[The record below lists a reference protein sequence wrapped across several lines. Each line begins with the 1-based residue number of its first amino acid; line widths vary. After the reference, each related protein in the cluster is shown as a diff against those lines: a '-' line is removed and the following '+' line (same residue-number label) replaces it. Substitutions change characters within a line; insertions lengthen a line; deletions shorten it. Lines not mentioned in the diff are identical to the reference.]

1 MITKNKFIFIGLASL
16 ILSSLIASNFATADI
31 HHSNPISHQESL
43 RGSITSER
51 LWWDLKHYQLSVAV
65 NPDERY
71 LSGTNVMTYTVL
83 AGKESKARENK
94 RLQIELQPPMKL
106 GTVTQNGQLLNVEQD
121 GYTYFISTIEP
132 QIIGKDYTLTME
144 FDGKPQVAKRPPWD
158 GGITWKKDSNGNHFI
173 ATSNQ
178 GNGASIWWPNKDHP
192 YDEPDNGVDISVE
205 VPENLMDISNGRLVG
220 IDEHKD
226 RKTKTYHWKVI
237 NPINNYA
244 ISLNIGDY
252 VHFSEKYAGEKGE
265 LDMDYFVLRENLA
278 KAKVQFK
285 DVKRTMQALEH
296 WFGPYP
302 FYEDSYKLIE
312 VPYLGMEHQSA
323 VTYGN
328 GYQNG
333 YKGRDRSETGWGLKF
348 DFIIVHESG
357 HEWFANN
364 LTNQDVADM
373 WIHESFTT
381 YSENLF
387 VEYHYGKAAG
397 DEYIR
402 GKRLN
407 IANDKPMIGD
417 YNADRN
423 GSSDMY
429 DKGANMLHTIRQI
442 VDNDVL
448 WRDIL
453 RGLGKD
459 FYHQVVTT
467 KQVEQYMIDK
477 SGKDLTTVFD
487 QYLRDYRLPRLEYF
501 VKDKVIKVRWAN
513 AIKTFAMPIK
523 VAINGKD
530 QWITPTSK
538 WTKVSPKQA
547 ADISNPTFV
556 VDKDFYVSTLNV
568 LGQ

>member
-1 MITKNKFIFIGLASL
+1 MTILKRNIITIIFL
-16 ILSSLIASNFATADI
+16 ILLPTISMANIY
-31 HHSNPISHQESL
+31 HSNPISHQETL
-43 RGSITSER
+43 RGSITPER
-51 LWWDLKHYQLSVAV
+51 LWWDLKHYHLSVAV
-65 NPDERY
+65 HPEKHY
-71 LSGTNVMTYTVL
+71 LSGTNVMTYSVL
-83 AGKESKARENK
+83 SESS
-94 RLQIELQPPMKL
+94 RLQIELQPPMAL
-106 GTVTQNGQLLNVEQD
+106 GEVTQNGKKLNVEQD
-121 GYTYFISTIEP
+121 GYTYFITTTEP
-132 QIIGKDYTLTME
+132 QIIGRDYTLTMS

-158 GGITWKKDSNGNHFI
+158 GGITWKEDSNGHPFV

-178 GNGASIWWPNKDHP
+178 GKGASIWWPNKDHP

-205 VPENLMDISNGRLVG
+205 VPDHLMNISNGRLVG
-220 IDEHKD
+220 IDEHSAQ
-226 RKTKTYHWKVI
+226 KTKVYHWKVV

-252 VHFSEKYAGEKGE
+252 VHFSEKYAGEKGT
-265 LDMDYFVLRENLA
+265 LDMEYFVLRENLA
-278 KAKVQFK
+278 KAKKQFR
-285 DVKRTMQALEH
+285 DVKRTMQAFEH

-364 LTNQDVADM
+364 LTNKDVADM

-387 VEYHYGKAAG
+387 VEYHYGKVAA

-402 GKRLN
+402 GKRIN
-407 IANDKPMIGD
+407 IANDKSMIGD
-417 YNADRN
+417 YNADRH

-453 RGLGKD
+453 RGLNKD

-467 KQVEQYMIDK
+467 QQIEQYLIEK

-487 QYLRDYRLPRLEYF
+487 QYLRDHRLPRLEYF
-501 VKDKVIKVRWAN
+501 VKNDVIKVRWAN
-513 AIKTFAMPIK
+513 AIESFSMPIK
-523 VAINGKD
+523 VSINQKT
-530 QWITPTSK
+530 QWITPTSA
-538 WTKVSPKQA
+538 WTK
-547 ADISNPTFV
+547 ISTKATNPTFV
-556 VDKDFYVSTLNV
+556 VNKDFYVSTLNI

>member
-1 MITKNKFIFIGLASL
+1 MTIIKKLVVATLLSCTLPSIGVAANVDNK
-16 ILSSLIASNFATADI
+16 
-31 HHSNPISHQESL
+31 PISHQETL
-43 RGSITSER
+43 RGSITPDR
-51 LWWDLKHYQLSVAV
+51 QWWDLQHYHLTVAV
-65 NPDERY
+65 DPEKRY
-71 LSGTNVMTYTVL
+71 LSGNNVMTYKVL
-83 AGKESKARENK
+83 SKNK

-106 GTVTQNGQLLNVEQD
+106 GKVTQLGKTLHVEQD
-121 GYTYFISTIEP
+121 GYTYFIQTQAP
-132 QIIGKDYTLTME
+132 QEIGQQYQLTMQ
-144 FDGKPQVAKRPPWD
+144 FSGNPQVAKRPPWD
-158 GGITWKKDSNGNHFI
+158 GGITWKKDSNGHHFV
-173 ATSNQ
+173 ASSNQ
-178 GNGASIWWPNKDHP
+178 SNGASIWWPNKDHP
-192 YDEPDNGVDISVE
+192 YDEPDNGVDVSVE
-205 VPENLMDISNGRLVG
+205 VPKDLMDISNGRLVG
-220 IDEHKD
+220 IDENTGRD
-226 RKTKTYHWKVI
+226 TRTFHWKVI

-252 VHFSEKYAGEKGE
+252 VNFSEKYAGEKGE
-265 LDMDYFVLRENLA
+265 LDMNYFVLRENLA
-278 KAKVQFK
+278 KAKIQFK
-285 DVKRTMQALEH
+285 DAKRTMQALEH

-328 GYQNG
+328 GYKNG
-333 YKGRDRSETGWGLKF
+333 YLGRDRSQTGWGLKF

-387 VEYHYGKAAG
+387 VEYHYSKEAG
-397 DEYIR
+397 SEYIR
-402 GKRLN
+402 GKRAG
-407 IANDKPMIGD
+407 IANDSPIIGK

-459 FYHQVVTT
+459 FYHQIVTT
-467 KQVEQYMIDK
+467 SQIEQYLTDK
-477 SGKDLTTVFD
+477 SGKDLTSVFD
-487 QYLRDYRLPRLEYF
+487 QYLRDERVPSLEYF
-501 VKDKVIKVRWAN
+501 IKDKKVMVRWAN
-513 AIKTFAMPIK
+513 TIKSFAMPIK
-523 VAINGKD
+523 LTINGKMR
-530 QWITPTSK
+530 WFTPTTQWQK
-538 WTKVSPKQA
+538 LKNDAV
-547 ADISNPTFV
+547 NPSFSV
-556 VDKDFYVSTLNV
+556 NKDFYISTMNI
-568 LGQ
+568 LGN

>member
-1 MITKNKFIFIGLASL
+1 MTIIKKALAASL
-16 ILSSLIASNFATADI
+16 FACIIPTVVAGGTNSS
-31 HHSNPISHQESL
+31 PITHQETL
-43 RGSITSER
+43 RGSITPER
-51 LWWDLKHYQLSVAV
+51 QWWDLKHYDLTVAV
-65 NPDERY
+65 NPQQRY
-71 LSGTNVMTYTVL
+71 ISGTNIITYTVL
-83 AGKESKARENK
+83 SDTK

-106 GTVTQNGQLLNVEQD
+106 GKVTQNGQALKVDKD
-121 GYTYFISTIEP
+121 GYTYFIHTTEK
-132 QIIGKDYTLTME
+132 QEIGKDYTLSIE
-144 FDGKPQVAKRPPWD
+144 FDGNPQVAKRPPWD
-158 GGITWKKDSNGNHFI
+158 GGITWKKDSNGKHFV

-192 YDEPDNGVDISVE
+192 YDEPDNGADVAVE
-205 VPENLMDISNGRLVG
+205 VPNGLMDISNGRLVG
-220 IDEHKD
+220 IDD
-226 RKTKTYHWKVI
+226 NTSRNTKTYHWQVT
-237 NPINNYA
+237 NTINNYA

-252 VHFSEKYAGEKGE
+252 VHFSQKYEGEKGS
-265 LDMDYFVLRENLA
+265 LDMDYFVLRENLT
-278 KAKVQFK
+278 KAKKQFK
-285 DVKRTMQALEH
+285 DAKRTMQALEH

-333 YKGRDRSETGWGLKF
+333 YLGRDRSRTGWGLKF

-364 LTNQDVADM
+364 LTNKDVADM

-387 VEYHYGKAAG
+387 VEYHYSKEAG
-397 DEYIR
+397 AEYIR
-402 GKRLN
+402 GQRAN
-407 IANDKPMIGD
+407 IANDKPIIGV

-448 WRDIL
+448 WREIL

-467 KQVEQYMIDK
+467 AQVEQYIIDK
-477 SGKDLTTVFD
+477 SGKDLSSVFD
-487 QYLRDYRLPRLEYF
+487 QYLRDYRLPTLEYF
-501 VKDKVIKVRWAN
+501 IKDDKMMVRWSN
-513 AIKTFAMPIK
+513 ALKQFVMPIK
-523 VAINGKD
+523 VTINGEM
-530 QWITPTSK
+530 QWITPTTK
-538 WTKVSPKQA
+538 WQSINLDTT
-547 ADISNPTFV
+547 NPTFS
-556 VDKDFYVSTLNV
+556 VDKDFYISTLNV
-568 LGQ
+568 LGNS

>member
-1 MITKNKFIFIGLASL
+1 MTIIKKTLAVT
-16 ILSSLIASNFATADI
+16 LIACTVPTVAAAGAVK
-31 HHSNPISHQESL
+31 SNPISHQETL
-43 RGSITSER
+43 RGSITPER
-51 LWWDLKHYQLSVAV
+51 QWWDLKHYDLSVNV
-65 NPDERY
+65 NPDKRY
-71 LSGTNVMTYTVL
+71 ISGTNVMTYTVL
-83 AGKESKARENK
+83 SDNK

-106 GTVTQNGQLLNVEQD
+106 GKVTQNGQTLTVDKD
-121 GYTYFISTIEP
+121 GYTYFINTVVKQEV
-132 QIIGKDYTLTME
+132 GKDYKLSIE
-144 FDGKPQVAKRPPWD
+144 FDGNPQVAKRPPWD
-158 GGITWKKDSNGNHFI
+158 GGITWKKDSNGNHFV

-192 YDEPDNGVDISVE
+192 YDEPDNGADVAVE
-205 VPENLMDISNGRLVG
+205 VPNGLMDISNGRLVG
-220 IDEHKD
+220 IDD
-226 RKTKTYHWKVI
+226 NTGRNTKTYHWQVT
-237 NPINNYA
+237 NTINNYA

-252 VHFSEKYAGEKGE
+252 VHFSEKYDGEKGK
-265 LDMDYFVLRENLA
+265 LDMDYFVLRENLT
-278 KAKVQFK
+278 KAKKQFK
-285 DVKRTMQALEH
+285 DAKRTMQALEH

-333 YKGRDRSETGWGLKF
+333 YLGRDRSKTGWGLKF

-364 LTNQDVADM
+364 LTNKDVADM

-387 VEYHYGKAAG
+387 VEYHYSKEAG
-397 DEYIR
+397 AEYIR
-402 GKRLN
+402 GQRAN
-407 IANDKPMIGD
+407 IANDKPIIGV

-448 WRDIL
+448 WREIL

-467 KQVEQYMIDK
+467 AQVEQYIIDK
-477 SGKDLTTVFD
+477 SGKDLSSVFD
-487 QYLRDYRLPRLEYF
+487 QYLRDYRLPTLEYF
-501 VKDKVIKVRWAN
+501 IKDNKMMVRWSN
-513 AIKTFAMPIK
+513 AVKQFAMPIK
-523 VAINGKD
+523 VTIDGKMR
-530 QWITPTSK
+530 WITPTTTWQPIK
-538 WTKVSPKQA
+538 LNVT
-547 ADISNPTFV
+547 NPTFS

-568 LGQ
+568 LGN

>member
-1 MITKNKFIFIGLASL
+1 MFTIKRNILTIIFS
-16 ILSSLIASNFATADI
+16 ILLPMTSFANI
-31 HHSNPISHQESL
+31 YHSQPISHQEIL
-43 RGSITSER
+43 RGSITPER
-51 LWWDLKHYQLSVAV
+51 QWWDLKHYHLSVAV
-65 NPDERY
+65 NPQKRY

-83 AGKESKARENK
+83 STNELVKHQ
-94 RLQIELQPPMKL
+94 RLQIELQSPMVL
-106 GTVTQNGQLLNVEQD
+106 GKVTQNGKILNVEQD
-121 GYTYFISTIEP
+121 GYTYFIETITP
-132 QIIGKDYTLTME
+132 QVIGQEYTLTME

-158 GGITWKKDSNGNHFI
+158 GGITWKTDSNGKPFI

-192 YDEPDNGVDISVE
+192 YDEPDNGVDLSVE
-205 VPENLMDISNGRLVG
+205 VPETLMNISNGRLIA
-220 IDEHKD
+220 IDDHKD
-226 RKTKTYHWKVI
+226 RQTKTYHWKVI

-252 VHFSEKYAGEKGE
+252 VHFAEKYAGENGT
-265 LDMDYFVLRENLA
+265 LDMEYFVLRENIT
-278 KAKVQFK
+278 KAKKQFR
-285 DVKRTMQALEH
+285 DVRRTMQAFEH

-312 VPYLGMEHQSA
+312 VPYLGMEHQSG

-348 DFIIVHESG
+348 DFIIIHESG

-364 LTNQDVADM
+364 LTNKDVADM
-373 WIHESFTT
+373 WIHESFTS
-381 YSENLF
+381 YAENLF

-402 GKRLN
+402 GKRIN
-407 IANDKPMIGD
+407 IANDKPIIGD

-442 VDNDVL
+442 IDNDVL

-467 KQVEQYMIDK
+467 KQIEQYIIEK
-477 SGKDLTTVFD
+477 SGKDLTTIFD

-501 VKDKVIKVRWAN
+501 VKNKTIKVRWAN
-513 AIKTFAMPIK
+513 TIKTFAMPIK
-523 VAINGKD
+523 VAIGGKT
-530 QWITPTSK
+530 QWITPTTQWEK
-538 WTKVSPKQA
+538 LAVNTKLATKTKIA
-547 ADISNPTFV
+547 NPTFV
-556 VDKDFYVSTLNV
+556 VHKDFYVSTLNV
-568 LGQ
+568 LGNK